1 MLSDLKYA
9 LRSLLKTPGFT
20 LIAVATLALCIGA
33 NSAIFSVVDAI
44 LLKPYPWP
52 DSEKLV
58 YVYNSY
64 PLMGLQNAG
73 VSIPDYLDR
82 RVGVSGFA
90 DSAMYHGDSFNLVGA
105 SEPERIVGVAATPS
119 LFSALGTGAALGR
132 VFTDDEAQP
141 GAAKVVVLSH
151 ALWKNRFGADPAL
164 VGRTICLNT
173 EPVTVVGVMPESF
186 YFPSPRVQA
195 WVPFVFTPHDRSD
208 DERGT
213 EYSTMIARLKPG
225 ATPAGIQRDLDTIQT
240 RNAGRMP
247 DNREFWKNSGFGGRT
262 AGFLEQNVENI
273 RGMLWLVQAG
283 VAAALL
289 IGCANVASLL
299 LARAIAREREL
310 AIRAALGAGRAQ
322 LMRLLLTESLL
333 LFLSGGLLG
342 LVVAEWGVGTL
353 AALGLSTLPRA
364 FGVQLDA
371 SVFAFT
377 LLCAL
382 LTGLGFGLLPAWS
395 ASRSDAA
402 AALKEAGVRGSAGRR
417 TQRLR
422 AALVVTEIALAVMLL
437 STAGLLVKSFARLQ
451 EEKPGFA
458 PAGVIT
464 ANLDLPAAK
473 YDQPA
478 KIVAFHD
485 TLVTALRA
493 QPGVRDVGV
502 TTLLPFT
509 GNNSSG
515 SYTSPEIQIPAGAP
529 TPHAG
534 VRNVDPGYLHALGLT
549 LLRGRWFVDS
559 DVAGTQPVAVIDRLL
574 ADRYWP
580 GQDPLGKHLS
590 RNAGSTDPK
599 DFWTI
604 VGVIAPIKVQNL
616 EENVT
621 KETIYFPF
629 AQQAERGFTVVVR
642 TDGDPAAL
650 AAGLRHAVQAA
661 DPEQPAYEIK
671 TMSQRMAE
679 VAQPRRAPM
688 VLLSLFSGV
697 ALLLAVLGVY
707 GVLTFSVAQRT
718 SEFGVRIAL
727 GATAGN
733 IAALVLRQ
741 GARLVLTG
749 LGTGMAGY
757 LALSQIVGR
766 LLYGI
771 SPTDPVT
778 LAIAPVVLALA
789 ALLACWLPVRRA
801 TRVNPI
807 EALRAE

>member
-1 MLSDLKYA
+1 MIADLKYA

-52 DSEKLV
+52 DSERLV

-82 RVGVSGFA
+82 RIGVSGFA
-90 DSAMYHGDSFNLVGA
+90 DSAMYHGDSFNLAGA

-119 LFSALGTGAALGR
+119 LFSTLGTGAALGR

-151 ALWKNRFGADPAL
+151 ALWKNRFGADPGL
-164 VGRTICLNT
+164 VGRTIRLNT

-225 ATPAGIQRDLDTIQT
+225 STRAGIQRDLDTIQA
-240 RNAGRMP
+240 RNARRMP

-322 LMRLLLTESLL
+322 LTRLLLTESLL

-342 LVVAEWGVGTL
+342 LLVAEWGVGTL
-353 AALGLSTLPRA
+353 AALGLSALPRA

-382 LTGLGFGLLPAWS
+382 LTGLGFGILPAWS

-402 AALKEAGVRGSAGRR
+402 TALKEAGVRGSAGRR

-437 STAGLLVKSFARLQ
+437 STAGLLVRSFARLQ
-451 EEKPGFA
+451 EENPGFA

-485 TLVTALRA
+485 TLVAALRA

-509 GNNSSG
+509 GHNSSG

-559 DVAGTQPVAVIDRLL
+559 DVAGTQHVAVIDRLL

-604 VGVIAPIKVQNL
+604 VGVVAPIKVQNL

-629 AQQAERGFTVVVR
+629 AQQAERGITVVVR

-650 AAGLRHAVQAA
+650 AAGLRQAVHAA
-661 DPEQPAYEIK
+661 DPEQPTYEIR
-671 TMSQRMAE
+671 TMAQRMAE

-749 LGTGMAGY
+749 LGTGLAGY
-757 LALSQIVGR
+757 LAVSQIVGR

-771 SPTDPVT
+771 SPTDPFT
-778 LAIAPVVLALA
+778 LALAPVVLALA
-789 ALLACWLPVRRA
+789 ALMACWLPVRRA